1 MLQRHQ
7 GWRLISL
14 ATLPPI
20 LAGILMGCLCCPRVT
35 QRWGA
40 IAGLSI
46 ATAAPT
52 PTSQATPAPNPMR
65 EWFGADV
72 AVIGQR
78 CITGGM
84 ALVVERVRREGHS
97 GDVPARAGYV
107 YWIVEVR
114 MENVGATQTTFTLLD
129 FRAQDAAGF
138 TYMPAIEAPPPALTA
153 GALVPGEK
161 AHGYL
166 AFLVRAGSQG
176 VALVYRPLAVG
187 SAEPVRVSLS
197 P

>member
-1 MLQRHQ
+1 MFQRHQ
-7 GWRLISL
+7 GWRLVSL
-14 ATLPPI
+14 ATLLPR
-20 LAGILMGCLCCPRVT
+20 LAGALTGCLCCPRFA

-40 IAGLSI
+40 IAGLSM

-52 PTSQATPAPNPMR
+52 SRPTPAPNPMH

-72 AVIGQR
+72 AVVGQR

-84 ALVVERVRREGHS
+84 ALVVEHVRKENKS
-97 GDVPARAGYV
+97 GDVPARAGFV

-114 MENVGATQTTFTLLD
+114 LENVGATQATFTLLD
-129 FRAQDAAGF
+129 FRAQDSAGF

-153 GALVPGEK
+153 GTLVPGGK

-166 AFLVRAGSQG
+166 SFLVRAGAEG
-176 VALVYRPLAVG
+176 VALVYRPLAAG

-197 P
+197 S